1 MKLIIT
7 DIEPSNAQA
16 FPIGIDGDYQIIQ
29 PHIPSS
35 PVLAV
40 LAAGS
45 KRRGAAS
52 FMTVTRT
59 RESNWANAPS

>member
-16 FPIGIDGDYQIIQ
+16 FPIGIDGDYQIMV
-29 PHIPSS
+29 PSS